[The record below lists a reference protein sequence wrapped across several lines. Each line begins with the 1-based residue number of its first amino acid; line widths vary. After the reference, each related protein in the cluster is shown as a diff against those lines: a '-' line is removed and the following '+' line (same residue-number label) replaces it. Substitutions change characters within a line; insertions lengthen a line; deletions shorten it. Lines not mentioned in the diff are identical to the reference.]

1 MRIAKYLSLILLLAL
16 ILGLLSGAAFAV
28 ETLTLST
35 TTSTQDSG
43 LLEALLPPFET
54 ANKVKVKVIAVGTGQ
69 ALEIARRG
77 DADVVMVH
85 AQELEEA
92 FVKDGDGIKR
102 RPFMY
107 NDFIIVGPPAD
118 PAKISGMHPA
128 VLAFHAIAAKKA
140 LFVSRGDNSGTNV
153 KELAIWK
160 RAGLK
165 PEGDW
170 YLEAGAGMAATLRM
184 ASEKQA
190 YTLADRAT
198 FLAWQDKIELKL
210 MVEKDPFLRNIYSV
224 IVVDPKKHPG
234 TKFALASRFADY
246 LFSPAG
252 RKIIADFGKEK
263 YHQPLFYLLPRPAE
277 K

>member
-1 MRIAKYLSLILLLAL
+1 MRIARLLAL
-16 ILGLLSGAAFAV
+16 IFLLAIFGLLSSAAFAI

-43 LLEALLPPFET
+43 LLEALLPPFEA
-54 ANKVKVKVIAVGTGQ
+54 ANKVGVKVIAVGTGQ

-118 PAKISGMHPA
+118 PAKISGLHPA
-128 VLAFHAIAAKKA
+128 VLACHAIAAKKA

-190 YTLADRAT
+190 YTLTDRAT
-198 FLAWQDKIELKL
+198 FLAWQDKLDLKL
-210 MVEKDPFLRNIYSV
+210 MVEKDPFLRNVYSV
-224 IVVDPKKHPG
+224 IGVNPKKHPEA
-234 TKFALASRFADY
+234 KVALASRFADY
-246 LFSPAG
+246 LFSPVG

-263 YHQPLFYLLPRPAE
+263 YHQPLFYLLPRSDE